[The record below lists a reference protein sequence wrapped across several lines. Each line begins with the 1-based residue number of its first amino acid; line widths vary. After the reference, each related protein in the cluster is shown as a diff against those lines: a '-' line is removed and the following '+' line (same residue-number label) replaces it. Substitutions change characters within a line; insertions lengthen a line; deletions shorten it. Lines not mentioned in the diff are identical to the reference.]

1 MLFLVGKFFTN
12 VHPLSFKTK
21 KHWSDFLFGY
31 FKVTRFHEDIFL
43 FDFEEEVTKKLMKIR
58 LWNVNEVISALTN
71 NKRLNC
77 WWSSRL
83 MLFMEVS
90 IHAYEKTLSLSF
102 IDKHERYCFRL
113 LLSLLI

>member
-58 LWNVNEVISALTN
+58 LWNVNEVISALTY
-71 NKRLNC
+71 KQQEAEL
-77 WWSSRL
+77 L
-83 MLFMEVS
+83 VEF
-90 IHAYEKTLSLSF
+90 K
-102 IDKHERYCFRL
+102 IDVVYGSEHSCL
-113 LLSLLI
+113 